1 LPRTVRCTAVGMGM
15 GMVMNF
21 FFYGGV
27 RVPAQDLPL
36 PIVRSL
42 GGYSRSSTGVGTK
55 WRTMAGVN
63 WAGYQTGLTASPFQ
77 GRSFR
82 SVRLLLRAT

>member
-1 LPRTVRCTAVGMGM
+1 MYTRDTSMGM
-15 GMVMNF
+15 GMVQTF
-21 FFYGGV
+21 FHGDV

-36 PIVRSL
+36 AIVRSL
-42 GGYSRSSTGVGTK
+42 GGYPRSSTGVGTE
-55 WRTMAGVN
+55 WRTMARVN
-63 WAGYQTGLTASPFQ
+63 WAGYQTGLTASPFK